1 MSGADAQTDL
11 HNRLAGEI
19 VASIVRP
26 VYDAG
31 GGPTDVMV
39 LTESVLVGV
48 ALACIRL
55 GGDDTVLDVMFERAK
70 KRLAEIRLGGLPA
83 AGSS

>member
-1 MSGADAQTDL
+1 MASQSEL

-26 VYDAG
+26 IMTSG
-31 GGPTDVMV
+31 GSTEAVMV

-48 ALACIRL
+48 ALACIKL
-55 GGDDTVLDVMFERAK
+55 GGDEKVLDVMVDAAK
-70 KRLAEIRLGGLPA
+70 KRLAEIRLKDIPTG
-83 AGSS
+83 GSS